1 MGKSQGDFPVR
12 EDSLRG
18 IHLFREPEKVDGF
31 LAKVTITI
39 TMKPTLLDAQGRT
52 VEGALKAIG
61 YDGVEGVRVGK
72 VIELEVPGSDIA
84 SIEAEAAEMCDRL
97 LANPVLEDYRIS
109 VAL

>member
-1 MGKSQGDFPVR
+1 M
-12 EDSLRG
+12 
-18 IHLFREPEKVDGF
+18 DGF

-61 YDGVEGVRVGK
+61 YDDVSGVRVGK
-72 VIELEVPGSDIA
+72 VIELEVSGSDVA
-84 SIEAEAAEMCDRL
+84 TVEATAAEMCDRL

-109 VAL
+109 VTL